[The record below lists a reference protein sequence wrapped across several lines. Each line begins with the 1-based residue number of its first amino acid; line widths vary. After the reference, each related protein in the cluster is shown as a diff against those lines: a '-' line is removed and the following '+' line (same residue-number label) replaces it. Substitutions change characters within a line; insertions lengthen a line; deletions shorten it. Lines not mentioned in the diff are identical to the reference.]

1 MAAQA
6 IFQLSDGVSAASA
19 DWGPWQTAGVP
30 APGLSFGAPG
40 APEEGV
46 PIWKADLPADAAQA
60 HAALDA
66 AQEAVRQ
73 GDAALEIAEVRVEGL
88 VRQRRGP
95 QAFDVSFAPEPLAAP
110 EQELLG
116 LLQEAQYGRTAVSF
130 GEPAREG
137 EGWEQAVKEF
147 QAFSERVQRTLTQYA
162 WVETHQEGQLLVRT
176 TVNWIGDMETAWQ
189 EALNP
194 DQLGLH
200 RRTLKVALSSRT
212 SMLRSMIVVAA
223 GASKIAV
230 LLTTPGGAILAL
242 PATWKFIR
250 QIHAEIGSHQQI
262 LEASRNG
269 Q

>member
-1 MAAQA
+1 M
-6 IFQLSDGVSAASA
+6 
-19 DWGPWQTAGVP
+19 
-30 APGLSFGAPG
+30 SFGAPG
-40 APEEGV
+40 TAEEGV
-46 PIWKADLPADAAQA
+46 PVWKADLPADAAEA

-66 AQEAVRQ
+66 AQEAIYR
-73 GDAALEIAEVRVEGL
+73 GDSALEVAEVRMEDL
-88 VRQRRGP
+88 ARQRRGP

-130 GEPAREG
+130 GEPAPEG
-137 EGWEQAVKEF
+137 EGWEKAVEEF

-189 EALNP
+189 AALAP
-194 DQLGLH
+194 DQLALH

-250 QIHAEIGSHQQI
+250 QIHAELDSS
-262 LEASRNG
+262 AKVF
-269 Q
+269 